1 MTDIVEPAPTEER
14 SQTRTLIRHDDFDAD
29 DDDDVVTV
37 DKDRRHERR
46 RGIERSK
53 DRLEPDEASSES
65 TAPPSR
71 ATTDPAST
79 IRDSGYSDANYGSR
93 NFTPGD
99 NIGGNPAT
107 AFSTLEYDLHR
118 QSRGMY
124 QWDWFGLLRNVLM
137 TTFNAKVAQKWSL
150 LGYLKILLLWLLF

>member
-93 NFTPGD
+93 NL
-99 NIGGNPAT
+99 A
-107 AFSTLEYDLHR
+107 
-118 QSRGMY
+118 
-124 QWDWFGLLRNVLM
+124 
-137 TTFNAKVAQKWSL
+137 
-150 LGYLKILLLWLLF
+150 ILLQLFQLWSMIPTDNLGGCINGTGLDYCEMS